1 MTAGHGFTVAS
12 NPSGGR
18 SLDEGISEWDDQSLN
33 QEHFSSGPDDQ
44 RGKIMNESARP
55 PRKGNSRRNAKK
67 MDASI
72 IAVMCAWIVEHQI
85 GQTRWLAALS

>member
-1 MTAGHGFTVAS
+1 MTAGHGLTVAS

-18 SLDEGISEWDDQSLN
+18 SLDEGISEWDDQFPN
-33 QEHFSSGPDDQ
+33 QEQFPSGPNDQ
-44 RGKIMNESARP
+44 PGKIMNESARP
-55 PRKGNSRRNAKK
+55 PRKANSRLNAKK
-67 MDASI
+67 NDASI